1 MPRHT
6 FSCAEARACE
16 ECHSRE
22 LFDVQAAFGTTKA
35 AQAFVLSVSTAF
47 VAVLLIYWSGA
58 ATQKTGMQ
66 DCCSKRK
73 LTRADR
79 LEHLVSHS

>member
-35 AQAFVLSVSTAF
+35 AQASPAALSVSTAVF
-47 VAVLLIYWSGA
+47 VNWGLVLALWSWLGVNVA
-58 ATQKTGMQ
+58 A
-66 DCCSKRK
+66 
-73 LTRADR
+73 
-79 LEHLVSHS
+79 